1 MQMKTLAPF
10 LVALALL
17 VPAPVS
23 HAEDDPR
30 LYALGMVSASNLYF
44 SYLVLGT
51 VADGYASGGY
61 GADMATSLTEEAIAL
76 TRSSI
81 EALEMLIRSEAIAGE
96 DLDVVAGL
104 IETHELLLGQAN
116 GLLQYIANPE
126 DTSDFLSYRDRAWE
140 NISRMLRF

>member
-1 MQMKTLAPF
+1 MKK
-10 LVALALL
+10 LALGMVVL
-17 VPAPVS
+17 AMLIPSAAVN
-23 HAEDDPR
+23 AEDDPK

-61 GADMATSLTEEAIAL
+61 GADMATNLTEEAIAL

-81 EALEMLIRSEAIAGE
+81 EALELLIANSAIAGE
-96 DLDVVAGL
+96 DLAVVEGL

-116 GLLQYIANPE
+116 GLLTYIDDPE
-126 DTSDFLSYRDRAWE
+126 QTDEFLRYRDRAWQ
-140 NISRMLRF
+140 NISQMLRF